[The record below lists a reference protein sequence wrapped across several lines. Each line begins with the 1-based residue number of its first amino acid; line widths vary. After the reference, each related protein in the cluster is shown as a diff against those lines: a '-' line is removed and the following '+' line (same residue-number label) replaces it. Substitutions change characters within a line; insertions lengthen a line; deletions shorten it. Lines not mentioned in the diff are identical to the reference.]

1 MKTVRWGVLG
11 NAKFAR
17 DHMAPAIHMAENAEL
32 VALGTSKPGSV
43 TEGWEFCPSLQQMSY
58 ADLLADPSIDAV
70 YIPLPNHLHV
80 EWTLK
85 AVAAGKHVLTEKP
98 ISMTA
103 GEIDQLIAAR
113 DASGLL
119 VAEAYMI
126 VHHPQ
131 WIRARELVQGGA
143 IGKLKHVDAFFSY
156 NNEDEPGNIRNR
168 PETGGGGIRDIGVY
182 TYGSAR
188 FVTGG
193 EAVDLSC
200 RMIRENGV
208 DVWAEVD
215 AILQGPL
222 GRATYTAMTSMRLQN
237 RQEVTFHGDKGLLK
251 VANGP
256 FNANLFAEARI
267 ELHNGQT
274 VTSERWPAANH
285 YKLQVE
291 NFGRTVRTGAAYP
304 CPLEFTVGTQKMIDA
319 AFAVARE
326 ISL

>member
-1 MKTVRWGVLG
+1 MKPVRWGILG
-11 NAKFAR
+11 NAKFGR
-17 DHMAPAIHMAENAEL
+17 EHMGPAIHMAEGAEL
-32 VALGTSKPGSV
+32 VALATSAPGQA
-43 TEGWEFCPSLQQMSY
+43 TGWDFCPSLQQVSY
-58 ADLLADPSIDAV
+58 DALLADPTIDAV
-70 YIPLPNHLHV
+70 YIPLPNHIHV

-85 AVAAGKHVLTEKP
+85 AIAAGKHVLTEKP
-98 ISMTA
+98 IAMQAS
-103 GEIDQLIAAR
+103 EIDQLIAAR

-143 IGKLKHVDAFFSY
+143 IGTLRHVDAFFSY
-156 NNEDEPGNIRNR
+156 NNAEDTENIRNR

-188 FVTGG
+188 YVTGA
-193 EAVDLSC
+193 EAEGLSA

-208 DVWAEVD
+208 DVWAQVD
-215 AILQGPL
+215 AMLVGPL

-274 VTSERWPAANH
+274 VTSERWPADNH

-291 NFGRTVRTGAAYP
+291 NFGRSIRTGAAYP
-304 CPLEFTVGTQKMIDA
+304 CPLEFTRGTQVMIDS
-319 AFAVARE
+319 AFANAVDV
-326 ISL
+326 SW

>member
-1 MKTVRWGVLG
+1 MKPVRWGVLG

-32 VALGTSKPGSV
+32 AALGTSNPGSAK
-43 TEGWEFCPSLQQMSY
+43 GWDFCPGLKQMSY
-58 ADLLADPSIDAV
+58 EDLLADPSIDAI
-70 YIPLPNHLHV
+70 YIPLPNHMHV

-85 AVAAGKHVLTEKP
+85 VLAAGKHVLTEKP

-103 GEIDQLIAAR
+103 EEIDILIAER
-113 DASGLL
+113 DRTGLL
-119 VAEAYMI
+119 AAEAYMI

-131 WIRARELVQGGA
+131 WQRARDLVQGGA
-143 IGKLKHVDAFFSY
+143 IGKLLHVDAFFSY
-156 NNEDEPGNIRNR
+156 NNADELQNIRNR

-193 EAVDLSC
+193 EARDLSC

-208 DVWAEVD
+208 DVWAQVD
-215 AILQGPL
+215 AMIEGPL
-222 GRATYTAMTSMRLQN
+222 GRATYIAMTSMRMQN

-251 VANGP
+251 VAHGP

-267 ELHNGQT
+267 ELHRDQT

-291 NFGRTVRTGAAYP
+291 NFGKSIRTGATYP
-304 CPLEFTVGTQKMIDA
+304 CPLEFTRGTQEMIDR
-319 AFAVARE
+319 AFETARE
-326 ISL
+326 ISW

>member
-1 MKTVRWGVLG
+1 MKPVRWGVLG

-32 VALGTSKPGSV
+32 VALATSKPG
-43 TEGWEFCPSLQQMSY
+43 TATGWDFHPGLKQMSY
-58 ADLLADPSIDAV
+58 DDLLADPSIDAV
-70 YIPLPNHLHV
+70 YIPLPNHIHV

-103 GEIDQLIAAR
+103 DEIAQLIAAR
-113 DASGLL
+113 DKSGLL

-143 IGKLKHVDAFFSY
+143 IGKLKHIDAFFSY
-156 NNEDEPGNIRNR
+156 NNEDEPENIRNR

-188 FVTGG
+188 FVSGA
-193 EAVDLSC
+193 EAEDLSC

-208 DVWAEVD
+208 DVWAQVD
-215 AILQGPL
+215 AIMAGPL

-267 ELHNGQT
+267 ELHVGQT

-291 NFGRTVRTGAAYP
+291 NFGRSIRTGAPYP
-304 CPLEFTVGTQKMIDA
+304 CPLEFTVGTQRMIDK
-319 AFAVARE
+319 AFEVARD

>member
-1 MKTVRWGVLG
+1 MKPVRWGVLG

-17 DHMAPAIHMAENAEL
+17 EHMAPAIHMADGAEL
-32 VALGTSKPGSV
+32 VALATSAPGMA
-43 TEGWEFCPSLQQMSY
+43 TGWDFHPGLQQVSY
-58 ADLLADPSIDAV
+58 DDLLSDPTIDAV
-70 YIPLPNHLHV
+70 YIPLPNHIHV

-85 AVAAGKHVLTEKP
+85 AIAAGKHVLTEKP
-98 ISMTA
+98 IAMRA
-103 GEIDQLIAAR
+103 EEIDQLIAAR
-113 DASGLL
+113 DVSGLL

-131 WIRARELVQGGA
+131 WVRARDLVQGGA
-143 IGKLKHVDAFFSY
+143 IGQLRHIDAAFSY
-156 NNEDEPGNIRNR
+156 NNADEPGNIRNR

-188 FVTGG
+188 FVSGA
-193 EAVDLSC
+193 EAEDLSC
-200 RMIRENGV
+200 RLIRENGV
-208 DVWAEVD
+208 DVWAQVD
-215 AILQGPL
+215 AIMAGPL
-222 GRATYTAMTSMRLQN
+222 GRATYSAMTSMRMQN

-267 ELHNGQT
+267 ELHVGQT

-291 NFGRTVRTGAAYP
+291 NFGRTLRTGAPYP
-304 CPLEFTVGTQKMIDA
+304 CPLEFSRGTQVMIDR
-319 AFAVARE
+319 AFEVARE
-326 ISL
+326 VQL